1 MDKFTVKL
9 YTRYYYSVN
18 EEYQENCDKHFSTE
32 QEAQEYVL
40 KNERGFKN
48 SDTRYRYEI
57 VKLWKKSPSKPS

>member
-1 MDKFTVKL
+1 MKTHQERMRGGIRWWIL
-9 YTRYYYSVN
+9 R

-40 KNERGFKN
+40 KNERGFEN

-57 VKLWKKSPSKPS
+57 VKL